1 MILAALTLSYCS
13 NSFTTGVES
22 TFWEDHGFG
31 HWRASLASSRSRG
44 RSPRNWEGL
53 QQVCD
58 STASR
63 LGLHGQ
69 MSHHFN
75 RAIVVSSALCKLGR
89 WLDSYVT
96 RAQLLTIKPWTA
108 RHLGELFLSTE
119 SKPDMS
125 NVGPVTS
132 QSLVTKGIVPNVQF
146 TYASRYGRVNFVL
159 ASRLELLKEVQ
170 RLQVS
175 AYQ

>member
-1 MILAALTLSYCS
+1 MILAAQTLSYCS

-44 RSPRNWEGL
+44 RSSWNWEGL

-63 LGLHGQ
+63 LGLEKMSHQ

-96 RAQLLTIKPWTA
+96 RAQLLTKNCELPDISVSYFCLLKVNQTCLTSAPW
-108 RHLGELFLSTE
+108 RHRAWLQRVLFL
-119 SKPDMS
+119 MY
-125 NVGPVTS
+125 N
-132 QSLVTKGIVPNVQF
+132 SLMPLGTVV
-146 TYASRYGRVNFVL
+146 
-159 ASRLELLKEVQ
+159 
-170 RLQVS
+170 
-175 AYQ
+175 

>member
-63 LGLHGQ
+63 LGLDGQ

-96 RAQLLTIKPWTA
+96 RAQLLTKNRELPDI
-108 RHLGELFLSTE
+108 LELFLSTE
-119 SKPDMS
+119 SKPNMS
-125 NVGPVTS
+125 SVGPVTS
-132 QSLVTKGIVPNVQF
+132 QSLVTEGIVPNVQF

-170 RLQVS
+170 RFQVS
-175 AYQ
+175 TFQ